1 MSNELSLHLISS
13 LTLLDQ
19 CLTVRSTRELI
30 NSLAWAELDKVA
42 RQGLQNLVCFHPDMC
57 LTMLDQL
64 HKRALKAVIRDQVSE
79 HADVSLAHQR

>member
-1 MSNELSLHLISS
+1 MSDEFSLHLISS

-30 NSLAWAELDKVA
+30 DSLAWAELNKVA
-42 RQGLQNLVCFHPDMC
+42 RQGLKNLMSFHSDMC

-64 HKRALKAVIRDQVSE
+64 HKRALKAVIRDQVSK